1 MYRKGWRYHRDSAI
15 VWLLFFLLLGTAG
28 YALRHPIYWIA
39 VLLIW
44 AIRTPI
50 RNAFIFAHPI
60 RRLGWMPESHLNF
73 QEITFQSRD
82 GLTLFGRF
90 VRSKNH
96 ATLLLLH
103 PLNSAGS
110 KMLLYAEF
118 LARAGYGV
126 FMIDLRAH
134 GSSDGDTST
143 DGWREADDVAGAV
156 DYLLHRPDVN
166 GQKIGALGISLGA
179 QAVLRGALK
188 TDCLRALV
196 LEGLGPVTLSD
207 HGGRPRSLRRWLHY
221 PFHWIYYRV
230 YEFMIRGRDTS
241 VTEAIGKIAP
251 RPVLLIASGEK
262 DIYFNRIFFQAAG
275 EPKELWELPEGEH
288 AAAILHDSQAYIERV
303 VKFFNRTL
311 L

>member
-15 VWLLFFLLLGTAG
+15 VWMLFFLLLGTAG
-28 YALRHPIYWIA
+28 YALSHPVYWIA

-50 RNAFIFAHPI
+50 RNAFLFAHPT
-60 RRLGWMPESHLNF
+60 RRLGWMPESHLHF
-73 QEITFQSRD
+73 QEITFQARD

-90 VRSKNH
+90 VRSRNH
-96 ATLLLLH
+96 ATILLLH
-103 PLNSAGS
+103 PLHSAGS
-110 KMLLYAEF
+110 RMLLYAEF

-143 DGWREADDVAGAV
+143 CGLREADDVAGAV
-156 DYLLHRPDVN
+156 DYLLHRLDVN

-179 QAVLRGALK
+179 QAALRGALK
-188 TDCLRALV
+188 TDYLHALA

-207 HGGRPRSLRRWLHY
+207 HGGRPRSLRRLFHY

-230 YEFMIRGRDTS
+230 YEFMVRGRDTS
-241 VTEAIGKIAP
+241 VTESIGKIAP

-262 DIYFNRIFFQAAG
+262 DIYFNRIFFQAAQ

-288 AAAILHDSQAYIERV
+288 EAAILHDSQAYIERV
-303 VKFFNRTL
+303 VEFFNETL